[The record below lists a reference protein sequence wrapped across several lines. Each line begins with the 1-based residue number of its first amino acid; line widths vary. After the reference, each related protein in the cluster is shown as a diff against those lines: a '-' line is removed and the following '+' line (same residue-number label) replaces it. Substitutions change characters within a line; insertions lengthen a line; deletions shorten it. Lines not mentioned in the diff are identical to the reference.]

1 MDIMKLLETLSTGD
15 IAIIIVV
22 LLSLVQIAP
31 IKIDPWTAIG
41 KWIGKLLTGDL
52 AKQIDGMEKSLAK
65 RMDAIE
71 EKVDSLEAKEEK
83 RDAVNKR
90 VRILRFEDELQEE
103 RRHSKDSFDQVMGD
117 ITDYNTYC
125 SAHPEFKNEQ
135 TESTVNHIKKVYA
148 ERLEKRDFL

>member
-1 MDIMKLLETLSTGD
+1 MKLLETLSTGD